1 MYVVILAGGS
11 GKRLWPISNQA
22 VSKPFLKMNNDL
34 SLLQNTI
41 MRALKLCN
49 LKKIIIVANHVYIKN
64 VIENCKHLSLSSK
77 IEIIVE
83 HHAKNTTAAI
93 TAAAIYIKYHYG
105 ANNNILVLPCDHII
119 DNEDIFCEKISKLVS
134 REKENICLFGITPTE
149 NNTNYGYI
157 KHQEEMVISFTE
169 KPSKLDADNWI
180 KSGDYLWNSGII
192 YAKTAALLKEIK
204 KHSFKTWILSTRA
217 IHNSTI
223 SHELGYKQIRLC
235 KESTINIID
244 QSIDYEILQKSD
256 NLSVIK
262 FDVGWKEIGDLVSF
276 CKSANSDSS
285 DNNIYGN
292 AEAYNTSNCYIQS
305 KEKHIIVAGVNNL
318 LVVETKDKIF
328 VIDKNSAPN
337 FLLES
342 VK

>member
-11 GKRLWPISNQA
+11 GKRLWPISNHA
-22 VSKPFLKMNNDL
+22 LPKPFLNIDNDL

-41 MRALKLCN
+41 IRALKLCN
-49 LKKIIIVANHVYIKN
+49 LKKIIIVANHLYIKN
-64 VIENCKHLSLSSK
+64 VIENCTNLSLSSN

-93 TAAAIYIKYHYG
+93 TAAAVYIECHYG
-105 ANNNILVLPCDHII
+105 SNHNILVLPCDHII
-119 DNEDIFCEKISKLVS
+119 DNEDIFCEKISKLIATDK
-134 REKENICLFGITPTE
+134 EKLCLFGITPTE

-157 KHQEEMVISFTE
+157 KYQQDVVISFTE

-192 YAKTAALLKEIK
+192 YAKISVLLKEIK
-204 KHSFKTWILSTRA
+204 KHSMKTWILATRA
-217 IHNSTI
+217 IHNS
-223 SHELGYKQIRLC
+223 SVSYELGYKHIHLC
-235 KESTINIID
+235 KESTVNMIE

-262 FDVGWKEIGDLVSF
+262 FDVGWKEIGNLESF
-276 CKSANSDSS
+276 CHSISSDMY
-285 DNNIYGN
+285 DNNIHGN
-292 AEAYNTSNCYIQS
+292 AKVYNTSNCYIQS

-318 LVVETKDKIF
+318 LVVETQDKIF
-328 VIDKNSAPN
+328 VIDKNSAPDVS
-337 FLLES
+337 FES